1 MQISKMKRNSIG
13 TGIALA
19 LAIACP
25 LTFGQASN
33 YPNRPIKIV
42 VPFPP
47 GNTTDIMT
55 RLIASKL
62 QERLGQPIVVEN
74 KAGASGVIGMDF
86 VAKSKPDGY
95 TIAAS
100 QGGNMVV
107 LPHTSKNITYNP
119 ITDFTSIAVST
130 YNYQVV
136 TANNQAPFKT
146 FGQMIDWAKA
156 NPGRLTVASN
166 GEGGFP
172 HLVFEHLAKTAGITF
187 THVPYKGTAAIITDQ
202 IGGQVMASVDGVS
215 GPAPHVRSGAI
226 RLLAISNKSRVSEW
240 PGIPTVSETIPGWTS
255 NGWFAY
261 SGPAGMPKDITLKL
275 NQEINRAMNSPE
287 VVEQL
292 KQYGLEVMNE
302 SPEYFEKVLKEDYAR
317 YGKLVKDIGYVPH

>member
-1 MQISKMKRNSIG
+1 MRNSLKSGMIYILG
-13 TGIALA
+13 LMMLVLSPWSLA
-19 LAIACP
+19 E
-25 LTFGQASN
+25 T
-33 YPNRPIKIV
+33 YPARPIKIV
-42 VPFPP
+42 IPFPP

-55 RLIASKL
+55 RLIAPKL
-62 QERLGQPIVVEN
+62 QERLGQAIIVEN
-74 KAGASGVIGMDF
+74 RAGASGTIGMDY

-95 TIAAS
+95 TIVAS

-107 LPHTSKNITYNP
+107 LPHTSKTIPYSSIN
-119 ITDFTSIAVST
+119 DFTSIALST
-130 YNYQVV
+130 YNYQVII
-136 TANNQAPFKT
+136 ANNQAPFKT
-146 FGQMIDWAKA
+146 FSQMIDWAKA
-156 NPGRLTVASN
+156 NPGKLTVASN

-187 THVPYKGTAAIITDQ
+187 THVPYKGTAPIITDL

-226 RLLAISNKSRVSEW
+226 RLLAISNKTRVSEW

-261 SGPAGMPKDITLKL
+261 SGPAGMPKEIVQRL
-275 NQEINRAMNSPE
+275 NMEINRAMNSPE

-292 KQYGLEVMNE
+292 KGYGLEVVSE
-302 SPEYFEKVLKEDYAR
+302 SPEYFERVLREDFQR
-317 YGKLVKDIGYVPH
+317 YGKLVKDISYIPH

>member
-1 MQISKMKRNSIG
+1 MRNGLKHGMLYVLGLMIFILSPWS
-13 TGIALA
+13 LA
-19 LAIACP
+19 E
-25 LTFGQASN
+25 T
-33 YPNRPIKIV
+33 YPARPIKIV
-42 VPFPP
+42 IPFPP

-55 RLIASKL
+55 RLIAPKL
-62 QERLGQPIVVEN
+62 QERLGQAIIVEN
-74 KAGASGVIGMDF
+74 RAGASGTIGMDY

-95 TIAAS
+95 TIVAS

-107 LPHTSKNITYNP
+107 LPHTSKTIPYSSIN
-119 ITDFTSIAVST
+119 DFSSIALST
-130 YNYQVV
+130 YNYQVII
-136 TANNQAPFKT
+136 ANNQAPFKT
-146 FGQMIDWAKA
+146 FSQMIDWAKA
-156 NPGRLTVASN
+156 NPGKLTVASN

-187 THVPYKGTAAIITDQ
+187 THVPYKGTAPIITDL

-226 RLLAISNKSRVSEW
+226 RLLAISNKTRVSEW

-261 SGPAGMPKDITLKL
+261 SGPAGMPKEIVQRL
-275 NQEINRAMNSPE
+275 NMEINRAMNSPE

-292 KQYGLEVMNE
+292 KGYGLEVVSE
-302 SPEYFEKVLKEDYAR
+302 SPEYFERVLREDFQR
-317 YGKLVKDIGYVPH
+317 YGKLVKDISYIPH

>member
-1 MQISKMKRNSIG
+1 
-13 TGIALA
+13 
-19 LAIACP
+19 
-25 LTFGQASN
+25 
-33 YPNRPIKIV
+33 
-42 VPFPP
+42 
-47 GNTTDIMT
+47 
-55 RLIASKL
+55 
-62 QERLGQPIVVEN
+62 
-74 KAGASGVIGMDF
+74 
-86 VAKSKPDGY
+86 
-95 TIAAS
+95 
-100 QGGNMVV
+100 MVV
-107 LPHTSKNITYNP
+107 LPHTSKNISYNP
-119 ITDFTSIAVST
+119 INDFTSIAVST

>member
-1 MQISKMKRNSIG
+1 MIYFLNKYLS
-13 TGIALA
+13 TAVLA
-19 LAIACP
+19 LFLSFFSQLISAQSGP
-25 LTFGQASN
+25 
-33 YPNRPIKIV
+33 YPNRPIKIII
-42 VPFPP
+42 PFPP

-55 RLIASKL
+55 RLIAPKL
-62 QERLGQPIVVEN
+62 QERLGQAIIVEN
-74 KAGASGVIGMDF
+74 KAGGSGVIGMEF

-95 TIAAS
+95 TLVAS

-107 LPHTSKNITYNP
+107 LPHTSKNIPYNP
-119 ITDFTSIAVST
+119 IVDFSSIALST
-130 YNYQVV
+130 YNYQVI
-136 TANNQAPFKT
+136 TAANQAPFKT
-146 FGQMIDWAKA
+146 FPQMIDWAKA
-156 NPGRLTVASN
+156 NPGQMTVASN

-187 THVPYKGTAAIITDQ
+187 THVPYKGSAQIVTDM

-226 RLLAISNKSRVSEW
+226 RLLAISNKSKVTEW
-240 PGIPTVSETIPGWTS
+240 PNTPTVSETVPGWTS

-261 SGPAGMPKDITLKL
+261 SGPAGMNKDIVRKL
-275 NQEINRAMNSPE
+275 NMEINRAMNAPE

-292 KQYGLEVMNE
+292 KTYGLEVVSE
-302 SPEYFEKVLKEDYAR
+302 SPEYFDRVLKDDYAR

>member
-1 MQISKMKRNSIG
+1 MNTSRKQFLTRS
-13 TGIALA
+13 GIALA

-25 LTFGQASN
+25 LTFAQSGS

-42 VPFPP
+42 IPFPP

-55 RLIASKL
+55 RLIAPKL
-62 QERLGQPIVVEN
+62 QAQLGQPIVVEN
-74 KAGASGVIGMDF
+74 RPGASGTIGMDY

-95 TIAAS
+95 TIVAS

-119 ITDFTSIAVST
+119 IKDFTSIALST

-146 FGQMIDWAKA
+146 FPQMIDWAKA
-156 NPGRLTVASN
+156 NPGKLTVASN

-172 HLVFEHLAKTAGITF
+172 HIVFEHLAKTAGITF
-187 THVPYKGTAAIITDQ
+187 THVPYKGTAAIVTDQ
-202 IGGQVMASVDGVS
+202 IGGQVMASIDGVS
-215 GPAPHVRSGAI
+215 GPAPHVRAGSI
-226 RLLAISNKSRVSEW
+226 RLLAISNKTKVPEW
-240 PGIPTVSETIPGWTS
+240 PNTPLVSETLSGWNS
-255 NGWFAY
+255 NGWFGY
-261 SGPAGMPKDITLKL
+261 SGPAGLPKEIAYRL

-287 VVEQL
+287 IVEQL
-292 KQYGLEVMNE
+292 KQYGLEVVNE
-302 SPEYFEKVLKEDYAR
+302 SPEYFERTLRFDYNR
-317 YGKLVKDIGYVPH
+317 YGKLVKDIGYEPR

>member
-1 MQISKMKRNSIG
+1 VNVTLKKYLSLSIG
-13 TGIALA
+13 IFAMSIAV
-19 LAIACP
+19 
-25 LTFGQASN
+25 QATAQSSN
-33 YPNRPIKIV
+33 YPNRPIKIII
-42 VPFPP
+42 PFPP

-55 RLIASKL
+55 RLIAPKL

-95 TIAAS
+95 TIVAS

-107 LPHTSKNITYNP
+107 LPHTSKNINYHP
-119 ITDFTSIAVST
+119 ITDFTSIALST
-130 YNYQVV
+130 YNYQVI

-146 FGQMIDWAKA
+146 FAQMIEWAKA
-156 NPGRLTVASN
+156 NPGKLTVASN

-240 PGIPTVSETIPGWTS
+240 PGVQTVSETIPGWTS

-292 KQYGLEVMNE
+292 KQYGLEVVSE
-302 SPEYFEKVLKEDYAR
+302 SPEYFERVLKDDYTK
-317 YGKLVKDIGYVPH
+317 YGKLAKDIGYVPH

>member
-1 MQISKMKRNSIG
+1 MRNGLKHGMLYVLGLMIFILSPWS
-13 TGIALA
+13 LA
-19 LAIACP
+19 E
-25 LTFGQASN
+25 T
-33 YPNRPIKIV
+33 YPARPIKIV
-42 VPFPP
+42 IPFPP

-55 RLIASKL
+55 RLIAPKL
-62 QERLGQPIVVEN
+62 QERLGQAIIVEN
-74 KAGASGVIGMDF
+74 RAGASGTIGMDY

-95 TIAAS
+95 TIVAS

-107 LPHTSKNITYNP
+107 LPHTSKTIPYSSIN
-119 ITDFTSIAVST
+119 DFTSIALST
-130 YNYQVV
+130 YNYQVII
-136 TANNQAPFKT
+136 ANNQAPFKT
-146 FGQMIDWAKA
+146 FSQMIDWAKA
-156 NPGRLTVASN
+156 NPGKLTVASN

-187 THVPYKGTAAIITDQ
+187 THVPYKGTAPIITDL

-226 RLLAISNKSRVSEW
+226 RLLAISNKTRVSEW

-261 SGPAGMPKDITLKL
+261 SGPAGMPKEIVQRL
-275 NQEINRAMNSPE
+275 NMEINRAMNSPE

-292 KQYGLEVMNE
+292 KGYGLEVVSE
-302 SPEYFEKVLKEDYAR
+302 SPEYFERVLREDFQR
-317 YGKLVKDIGYVPH
+317 YGKLVKDISYIPH